1 VYKYDLHLERP
12 LMNAAGT
19 LGYAPDRRQPVD
31 WEQMGAFVTN
41 PLSLEAR
48 TPARGP
54 RCLPYPS
61 GFLLHTG
68 YPNPGLRATLRRYG
82 ARWASASL
90 PVIVHLLAQHPD
102 ELAHAVRLLEPL
114 DGIAAL
120 EIGLPPET
128 DAASVVT
135 FARAAQ
141 GELPVIY
148 RLPFERALLIGE
160 PLAASGDAT
169 VSLGPPRGA
178 LPSPGRGLVSGRLF
192 GPGVLPHSLGLVRAL
207 AQLGLTVFGGGGIYS
222 FADVEAML
230 VAGASAVQLDAVL
243 WRGSFSA
250 PG

>member
-41 PLSLEAR
+41 PLSLEPR
-48 TPARGP
+48 TPAHGP
-54 RCLPYPS
+54 RCLPYPG

-68 YPNPGLRATLRRYG
+68 YPNPGLRAALRRYG

-90 PVIVHLLAQHPD
+90 PVIVHLLVQHPD

-114 DGIAAL
+114 EGVAAL
-120 EIGLPPET
+120 EVGLPPDVE
-128 DAASVVT
+128 ASTVAT
-135 FARAAQ
+135 FARVAQ
-141 GELPVIY
+141 GEHPVIF
-148 RLPFERALLIGE
+148 RLPFERALLIAQA
-160 PLAASGDAT
+160 LAASGDAT

-178 LPSPGRGLVSGRLF
+178 LPAPGGALVSGRLF
-192 GPGVLPHSLGLVRAL
+192 GPGVLPHSLGIVRSL
-207 AQLGLTVFGGGGIYS
+207 AHLGLTVFGGGGVYS
-222 FADVEAML
+222 FADVDAML
-230 VAGASAVQLDAVL
+230 AAGASAVQLDAVL
-243 WRGSFSA
+243 WRGGFSA